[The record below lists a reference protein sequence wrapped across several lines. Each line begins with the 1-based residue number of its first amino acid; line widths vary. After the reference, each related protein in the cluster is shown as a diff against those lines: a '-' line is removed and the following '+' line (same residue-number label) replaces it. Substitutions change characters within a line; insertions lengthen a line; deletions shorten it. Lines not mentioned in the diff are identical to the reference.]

1 VAISGTNSLVAAHSY
16 SELSNVYGGSGGGDD
31 TGIWENPDDFGTS
44 THSPEVSTYA
54 SSVTDSGEDRASS
67 ITLNYGKDS
76 SITGDMYAYDD
87 GTITIAPEDGGT
99 IAITGNIIATGTR

>member
-1 VAISGTNSLVAAHSY
+1 MESFLRSPAAAVVSMTGGATTLKGGTVTISGTNSLVAAHSY
-16 SELSNVYGGSGGGDD
+16 SELSNVYGGSGGWDD

-44 THSPEVSTYA
+44 THSSAVSTYA

-76 SITGDMYAYDD
+76 SITGGYVCL
-87 GTITIAPEDGGT
+87 
-99 IAITGNIIATGTR
+99 